1 MKRIKL
7 TFSTFISDLLDLPS
21 SQSIESAPIHL
32 DQDARHVRLFVDLVL
47 SSGTALMYFELDD
60 CKPLLDI
67 CDRLQALDLDKLVWK
82 ALTRRLQSTTL
93 FKNLSPWDI
102 FRLAANRGDNHVC
115 GLAIT
120 AFQIHGYQF
129 DDICSQPGNFYDGI
143 PSRYLATLLTGNYR
157 WKIKHGGESTYTQL
171 GWREIADRFNK
182 LETGGSRLQADTAV

>member
-1 MKRIKL
+1 MRRNKL
-7 TFSTFISDLLDLPS
+7 TISTFISDLLDLPS
-21 SQSIESAPIHL
+21 FQSLESAPIHL
-32 DQDARHVRLFVDLVL
+32 DQTVRHVRLFVDLVL

-67 CDRLQALDLDKLVWK
+67 CDHLQAPDLDKLVWK

-102 FRLAANRGDNHVC
+102 FRLAANRGDSQAC
-115 GLAIT
+115 GLAVT

-129 DDICSQPGNFYDGI
+129 DDICSQPAYFYDDI
-143 PSRYLATLLTGNYR
+143 PNRYLATLLTGNYR

-171 GWREIADRFNK
+171 GWREIVDRFNK
-182 LETGGSRLQADTAV
+182 LDKGGSNLHAGIAG